1 MWRKRNSM
9 YMKSFESKKY
19 DGRPEG
25 GGRDILYPDMIQ
37 IIMVSNV
44 PVPSRHPRRYGVDGR
59 V

>member
-1 MWRKRNSM
+1 M